1 MWWYHFW
8 QMSRKG
14 WVSTH
19 LRVVL
24 SSPLAAG
31 WPSRVLGMS
40 LGLQRGQHADDGS
53 LPARLREVFTR
64 NGSMM

>member
-53 LPARLREVFTR
+53 LPA
-64 NGSMM
+64 